1 MTPYVKK
8 KEMSLILEFLRC
20 IIYCEESGGAK
31 NLFLKGYGEI
41 KCNDKIIFFFVFI
54 YYSSTICQK
63 KKKDYKHNSK

>member
-1 MTPYVKK
+1 MTTYVKK
-8 KEMSLILEFLRC
+8 KEMSLILEFVRC

-41 KCNDKIIFFFVFI
+41 KCNDKIIFFVFVFI

-63 KKKDYKHNSK
+63 KKDYKHNSK